1 MSSSLDEVIISYL
14 REPSDATA
22 SALAATGSAGARR
35 MLEVYV
41 GEASLPVEEL
51 MPGVSGYEH
60 GDRWSMA
67 LEVVVRSAPSAF
79 IDRIAGLGRIPLAV
93 LSMLGVVDDPRATEI
108 LCQYVDDADWH
119 YRCNA
124 VKALARRN
132 DIDGRRCIERAL
144 DDEHR
149 AVRDAARRASQ
160 WWK

>member
-1 MSSSLDEVIISYL
+1 MDASLDEVIISYL
-14 REPSDATA
+14 REPNDATA
-22 SALAATGSAGARR
+22 ATLAATGSAGARR
-35 MLEVYV
+35 VLDVYV
-41 GEASLPVEEL
+41 GQASLSEEDL
-51 MPGVSGYEH
+51 MPGVSGSER

-67 LEVVVRSAPSAF
+67 LEIVARSAPSAF
-79 IDRIAGLGRIPLAV
+79 VDRIAGLGRIPLAV
-93 LSMLGVVDDPRATEI
+93 LSMLGVVDDPRATAI

-132 DIDGRRCIERAL
+132 DVDGRRCIERAL

-149 AVRDAARRASQ
+149 VVRDAARRASQ